1 MIDNGLLK
9 KYFVNRKNKN
19 EEVVLDI
26 FKMGSKSHPILLRDS
41 SSLGVGRYYF
51 KACSKPERDA
61 EVLLSQVYA
70 KAGFSTAIY
79 TPVSFCE
86 EVGYPDE
93 STYYGVISNDVLNNT
108 PVDAS
113 ELLESGQN
121 TVYEAYMGVNNN
133 EYVGS
138 LLNIRDRYK
147 FFSDF
152 VLCKNLPK
160 DKSDITKHFTKDAA
174 RQMIKTRLFDVAS
187 FNTDRHTENMFLKL
201 GQNKD
206 VEDILLI
213 DHAFSGTKYE
223 HKVVCQEDINKTS
236 VFCNEFCDG
245 VCDTPKYI
253 VKKTRDIMIDNF
265 KHNESMQE
273 YITPRELAETLGQ
286 VDIKGTAE
294 DIRDTIGYEV
304 DKNYTDFL
312 CESFELLAEEV
323 SQA

>member
-9 KYFVNRKNKN
+9 KYFSNRRNKK

-26 FKMGSKSHPILLRDS
+26 FKMGSKLHPLLVRDKS
-41 SSLGVGRYYF
+41 ALGVGRYYF
-51 KACSKPERDA
+51 KTCSKPERDA

-93 STYYGVISNDVLNNT
+93 SYYGVISNDVLKNT

-113 ELLESGQN
+113 ELLDSGQN
-121 TVYEAYMGVNNN
+121 AVYEAYMGVNNN
-133 EYVGS
+133 KHVGS
-138 LLNIRDRYK
+138 LLNIQDRYN

-152 VLCKNLPK
+152 VLYKNLPK
-160 DKSDITKHFTKDAA
+160 DKSDITRHFTKDAA

-206 VEDILLI
+206 IEDILLI
-213 DHAFSGTKYE
+213 DHGFSGTRYYYYDIHECDIYE
-223 HKVVCQEDINKTS
+223 SS

-245 VCDTPKYI
+245 VCDTTRYI
-253 VKKTRDIMIDNF
+253 VKKTRDIMVENF
-265 KHNESMQE
+265 KNNESIRE
-273 YITPRELAETLGQ
+273 FVTPSELAETLGQ

-304 DKNYTDFL
+304 DKDYTNLL
-312 CESFELLAEEV
+312 CESFARLAEEV
-323 SQA
+323 SAQ